1 MAYNPKIIKDPDH
14 IDLRNKM
21 KRRTTNKEDDSKTI
35 ESRYKKLEGKRAAT
49 LERARTFS
57 TYTIPNLYPEV
68 LGSADADGVEQTGWQ
83 SFGSQCVNNL
93 VNKLIMTLFPPHS
106 SFARLQLTEDAKNLL
121 EEGEANI
128 IEQSKALVNAE
139 KKAMTEHEKVA
150 GRIGLGEALEHL
162 VVGGNTCLYLP
173 KDGKL
178 INYPL
183 TRYVNRRDKSG
194 NVLELIVQETK
205 SIDTF
210 TPAEQMVIKSS
221 KNYKQGMQDEI
232 SLYTKSVLKNG
243 KYEITQ
249 EALGVLVGTKYSV
262 TPENFPFIVLRW
274 KSNYGED
281 YGRSFVEQYSNDLHF
296 IQFLSEALAKGFIL
310 MADVKYLVKNGAI
323 TDIDHLIDS
332 PTGEFLTGNVDDITV
347 LQLDKYV
354 DFTPLSNALDKYERR
369 VGSAFL
375 LGRAVQRDAE
385 RVTTAEIRR
394 DSLEMS
400 QSLGGAYSLLADTL
414 QRPYFRLLLKRVNF
428 KLPEEIVSTVLMTG
442 IEALSKL
449 SDADK
454 YAQWTEAMIAGGA
467 LPQQVQSRIK
477 WKDFAQYHANQLSF
491 DLPFMM
497 SDSEYAAMVQQQ
509 QQQSQ
514 EQAMQ
519 DAAVK
524 SAPQVA
530 NNLTNERR

>member
-1 MAYNPKIIKDPDH
+1 MRYNPQVIKEDDYL
-14 IDLRNKM
+14 DLRNGM
-21 KRRTTNKEDDSKTI
+21 KRKPSKQEDNLKTI
-35 ESRYKKLEGKRAAT
+35 EDRYKSLEGKRSAT
-49 LERARTFS
+49 LERARRFS

-68 LGSADADGVEQTGWQ
+68 SNGTDSDGVEQTGWQ

-106 SFARLQLTEDAKNLL
+106 SFARLQLTEDAKKVL
-121 EEGEANI
+121 EEGDNSV

-139 KKAMTEHEKVA
+139 KKAMDEHENIA
-150 GRIGLGEALEHL
+150 GRVALGEGIEHL

-173 KDGKL
+173 PKEGNL

-183 TRYVNRRDKSG
+183 QRYVVRRDKSG
-194 NVLELIVQETK
+194 NVLELIVEESK
-205 SIDTF
+205 SLDTF
-210 TPAEQMVIKSS
+210 TPAEQMMIKSS
-221 KNYKQGMQDEI
+221 SRYQKDSKDDVK
-232 SLYTKSVLKNG
+232 LYTKSVLKNG

-249 EALGVLVGTKYSV
+249 EAMGVLVGTKYTV
-262 TPENFPFIVLRW
+262 NRDNFPFIVLRW

-310 MADVKYLVKNGAI
+310 MADVKYLVKAGAI
-323 TDIDHLIDS
+323 TDIDHLINS
-332 PTGEFLTGNVDDITV
+332 PTGEFLTGNLDDISV
-347 LQLDKYV
+347 LQLDKYA
-354 DFTPLSNALDKYERR
+354 DFTPLSVALDKYERR

-385 RVTTAEIRR
+385 RVTTTEIRR

-400 QSLGGAYSLLADTL
+400 QSLGGVYSLLANTL
-414 QRPYFRLLLKRVNF
+414 QRPYFRLLLNRIKF
-428 KLPEEIVSTVLMTG
+428 TLPSSVVSTVLMTG

-454 YAQWTEAMIAGGA
+454 YAQWTEAMIAGAA
-467 LPQQVQSRIK
+467 LPPQIQQRVK
-477 WKDFAQYHANQLSF
+477 WKEFSQYHANQLSF

-497 SDSEYAAMVQQQ
+497 TDEEFQAAMEAQKAA
-509 QQQSQ
+509 SQ

-519 DAAVK
+519 EAAVK
-524 SAPQVA
+524 SAPQIA
-530 NNLTNERR
+530 GNLTRQ